1 MATQSVSGDR
11 DSASTLESGLSKL
24 NRLTTKYED
33 DLQNIEKKV
42 SKLQTKVGK
51 LKGCSKCVSVPK
63 VNGLDSKI
71 NDVNFKWYWSATG
84 ISANIS
90 EIDEVESKITSLLNE
105 IESFQGQ
112 YETLK
117 GDSKVLETLADNLDK
132 YQKQINN
139 ALSGEM
145 KTQALNGM
153 IGVIFASNKY
163 DAKSG
168 DGISEDKVSTKLEDW
183 DGDLKFERQDNGTY
197 LVIKVGKDGSEVPMG
212 YTTKEGKNAYYK
224 EAKNKVLNDLKD
236 KTKSSKEKTNSD
248 SNSKSDSTSDNYV
261 SSSEISKT
269 IYQNSRSKWLGAGAL
284 SDGEKIL
291 VSEQMASDMKDK
303 RHTATELKDCVY
315 NYRTEMEGG
324 KKVVYVEA
332 AEVTPYG
339 AYDIKTTARK
349 FTAKYYLDTLKNR
362 R

>member
-1 MATQSVSGDR
+1 MGTQSVSGDR

-33 DLQNIEKKV
+33 DLQNIQKKV

-105 IESFQGQ
+105 IDSFQGQ

-139 ALSGEM
+139 ALRGEM
-145 KTQALNGM
+145 KRKALIGM
-153 IGVIFASNKY
+153 IGKTFASNKY
-163 DAKSG
+163 DAENE
-168 DGISEDKVSTKLEDW
+168 DGIPADKVSTMLEDW

-212 YTTKEGKNAYYK
+212 YTNKKGKNAYYK

-236 KTKSSKEKTNSD
+236 KPKSSKEKTNSD

-261 SSSEISKT
+261 SSSDISKT
-269 IYQNSRSKWLGAGAL
+269 IYQNSRGKWFGAAAL

-303 RHTATELKDCVY
+303 GRTADELENCVY
-315 NYRTEMEGG
+315 NYRTKIENG

-332 AEVTPYG
+332 AEVISNG
-339 AYDIKTTARK
+339 AYDFKTSTRK
-349 FTAKYYLDTLKNR
+349 FTAKYDLNTLKNR

>member
-1 MATQSVSGDR
+1 MSKQSASGNR
-11 DSASTLESGLSKL
+11 DSGSTLESGLSKL
-24 NRLTTKYED
+24 NKLTNEYKSALSDIKTSLGELESVK
-33 DLQNIEKKV
+33 
-42 SKLQTKVGK
+42 GK
-51 LKGCSKCVSVPK
+51 KGCSTIQQFKRSD
-63 VNGLDSKI
+63 GAA
-71 NDVNFKWYWSATG
+71 KWYATG
-84 ISANIS
+84 IHANLS
-90 EIDEVESKITSLLNE
+90 EISKAKEDITSLLNE
-105 IESFQGQ
+105 IDNFQSK
-112 YETLK
+112 YEALK
-117 GDSKVLETLADNLDK
+117 GTSKTLDSLAEWLDYYQDRIKDNL
-132 YQKQINN
+132 
-139 ALSGEM
+139 SGKM
-145 KTQALNGM
+145 KTQALKGM

-168 DGISEDKVSTKLEDW
+168 DGISEDKVSTKLVDW

-303 RHTATELKDCVY
+303 GRTADQLENCVY
-315 NYRTEMEGG
+315 NYRTKMEDG

-332 AEVTPYG
+332 AEVSPNG
-339 AYDIKTTARK
+339 AYDFKTTDRK
-349 FTAKYYLDTLKNR
+349 FTAKYDLNTVKNR

>member
-1 MATQSVSGDR
+1 MATQSASGNR
-11 DSASTLESGLSKL
+11 DSGSTLESGLSKL
-24 NRLTTKYED
+24 NKLTDEYKSALSDIKTSLGELESVK
-33 DLQNIEKKV
+33 EK
-42 SKLQTKVGK
+42 
-51 LKGCSKCVSVPK
+51 KGCSTIQQFKRPD
-63 VNGLDSKI
+63 GAA
-71 NDVNFKWYWSATG
+71 KWYATG
-84 ISANIS
+84 ISANLSEIS
-90 EIDEVESKITSLLNE
+90 EAKENITSLLKE
-105 IESFQGQ
+105 IENFQSK
-112 YETLK
+112 YKALK
-117 GDSKVLETLADNLDK
+117 GTSKTLDSLAEWLDY
-132 YQKQINN
+132 YQDRIKDT
-139 ALSGEM
+139 LSGEM
-145 KTQALNGM
+145 KTQALKGM

-224 EAKNKVLNDLKD
+224 EAKNKVLNDLKG

-291 VSEQMASDMKDK
+291 VSERMASDMKDEGHK
-303 RHTATELKDCVY
+303 AADLKDYVY
-315 NYRTEMEGG
+315 DYRTEMENGN
-324 KKVVYVEA
+324 KVVYVEA
-332 AEVTPYG
+332 AKIEQKGPYTFRVS
-339 AYDIKTTARK
+339 DRK
-349 FTAKYYLDTLKNR
+349 FKAKYDLNALKNR